1 MPLNMTLK
9 THLHKFLSSPPLLN
23 IIPAS
28 YGFPVR
34 RRCTLQELKYVF
46 FFLSFVLIGIY
57 LLLVIF
63 GKFISESI
71 SRVFLYFYLLS
82 LFRFFFY
89 FSVFH
94 SFIYSFHP
102 FQFPSPL
109 STLNLSVFCLH
120 FIQQFLSFILSLDK
134 LKFALFLSLFSTVYF
149 QINIIL
155 KELFLIILF
164 LFISSCFSL
173 FLYSFIF
180 SFYLNYFSSFL
191 RLCLLSFFDYF
202 LYSIIFFQ

>member
-82 LFRFFFY
+82 LFRFFFLLFCISFFY
-89 FSVFH
+89 LFFSSILVSFAIVDIKFKRVLLTFHPAVFIFHSVF
-94 SFIYSFHP
+94 
-102 FQFPSPL
+102 
-109 STLNLSVFCLH
+109 
-120 FIQQFLSFILSLDK
+120 
-134 LKFALFLSLFSTVYF
+134 
-149 QINIIL
+149 
-155 KELFLIILF
+155 
-164 LFISSCFSL
+164 
-173 FLYSFIF
+173 
-180 SFYLNYFSSFL
+180 
-191 RLCLLSFFDYF
+191 R
-202 LYSIIFFQ
+202 